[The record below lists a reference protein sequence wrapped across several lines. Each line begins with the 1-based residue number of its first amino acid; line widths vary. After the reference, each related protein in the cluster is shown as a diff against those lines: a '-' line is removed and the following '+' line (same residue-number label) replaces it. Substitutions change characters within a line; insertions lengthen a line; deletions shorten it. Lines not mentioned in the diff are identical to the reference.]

1 VRKNLYIVGA
11 VFCGILLAV
20 AGGLLLLYKGA
31 QQVPEEY
38 RQAVD
43 VEHNALQ
50 DGSDEMLRQA
60 AALASDVKKEGQW
73 RALFTARQING
84 WLAVDLP
91 ENHPRTLPETM
102 SDPRVVI
109 KPDCIMLFCRFQR
122 KNLESVL
129 SLTVEPYMAEPN
141 VLALRIR
148 RVRAGLVPMPLEN
161 VLAAVSKAARKAELP
176 LQWRR
181 ADGDP
186 VALVTIPQPRDA
198 QNKVVE
204 IESLRLGEGEVYLSG
219 RTERRD

>member
-1 VRKNLYIVGA
+1 VRKKLYIAGA

-20 AGGLLLLYKGA
+20 AAGLLLLYKGA

-38 RQAVD
+38 RQVVD
-43 VEHNALQ
+43 IEHDALQ
-50 DGSDEMLRQA
+50 QGSDEMLRQA
-60 AALASDVKKEGQW
+60 AALASDVKQQGQW
-73 RALFTARQING
+73 QVLFTAQQING

-91 ENHPRTLPETM
+91 ENHPRTLPDTM

-109 KPDCIMLFCRFQR
+109 KPDCIVLFCRFRR

-129 SLTVEPYMAEPN
+129 SLTVEPYMAEAN

-186 VALVTIPQPRDA
+186 VALVTIPQPRDE

-204 IESLRLGEGEVYLSG
+204 IKSLRLGEGEIYLSG

>member
-1 VRKNLYIVGA
+1 MRKKLYIAGA
-11 VFCGILLAV
+11 VFCGLLLAV
-20 AGGLLLLYKGA
+20 AAGLLLLYRGA

-38 RQAVD
+38 RRAVD
-43 VEHNALQ
+43 VKRAALQ
-50 DGSDEMLRQA
+50 QGSDEMLRQA
-60 AALASDVKKEGQW
+60 AALASDVKQEGQW
-73 RALFTARQING
+73 QALFTAEQING

-91 ENHPRTLPETM
+91 ENHPRTLPEDM

-109 KPDCIMLFCRFQR
+109 KPDSVVLFCRFRR

-129 SLTVEPYMAEPN
+129 SLTVEPYMAEAN

-186 VALVTIPQPRDA
+186 VALVTIPQPRDE